1 MKKFFLLFTLMVS
14 LSTFTFAQYNDAF
27 MRGFMEAT
35 GGLTPAQMDEKKR
48 RQEEE
53 FEEKMRRQEE
63 ERERKSLQMRKE
75 NFVRDNLGKALEKSL
90 FNIREGARLSID
102 QLSVK
107 SSNPKYTKDIIYDQ
121 IVEILLDKDYKV
133 VAKEYLERLYQ
144 EQQAQQSG
152 IYNENTVVQEN
163 NMSAVGYFLN
173 IRILDEHDSGPSIRV
188 QVINI
193 STGEYEG
200 NATITF

>member
-14 LSTFTFAQYNDAF
+14 LSTFTFAQVSSFVQGY
-27 MRGFMEAT
+27 REAESRS
-35 GGLTPAQMDEKKR
+35 AAREM
-48 RQEEE
+48 
-53 FEEKMRRQEE
+53 EEKRMREEREEE
-63 ERERKSLQMRKE
+63 ERQYRLLQMRKE
-75 NFVRDNLGKALEKSL
+75 NFVNDNLGKALEKSL
-90 FNIREGARLSID
+90 SNIREGARLSID

-107 SSNPKYTKDIIYDQ
+107 SSNPKYAKDIIYDQ
-121 IVEILLDKDYKV
+121 IVEILLDKGYKV

>member
-14 LSTFTFAQYNDAF
+14 LSTFTFAQINDAF
-27 MRGFMEAT
+27 MQGYMKAT
-35 GGLTPAQMDEKKR
+35 GGLTPEQM
-48 RQEEE
+48 
-53 FEEKMRRQEE
+53 EEKGRRMME
-63 ERERKSLQMRKE
+63 EREREILQFRKE
-75 NFVRDNLGKALEKSL
+75 NFVHDNLGKALEKSL

-107 SSNPKYTKDIIYDQ
+107 SSNPKYAKDIIYDQ
-121 IVEILLDKDYKV
+121 IVEILLDKGYKV

-173 IRILDEHDSGPSIRV
+173 IRILDEHDSGQSIRV

>member
-14 LSTFTFAQYNDAF
+14 LSTFTFAQFDDPYF
-27 MRGFMEAT
+27 MQGYLKGS
-35 GGLTPAQMDEKKR
+35 GGLTPEQM
-48 RQEEE
+48 
-53 FEEKMRRQEE
+53 EEKGRREKEE
-63 ERERKSLQMRKE
+63 WERKSLQMRKE

>member
-14 LSTFTFAQYNDAF
+14 LSTFTFAQFNDAF

-35 GGLTPAQMDEKKR
+35 GGLTPAQMEEKR
-48 RQEEE
+48 RREEE
-53 FEEKMRRQEE
+53 EW
-63 ERERKSLQMRKE
+63 ERKSLQMRKE